1 MSRKII
7 TLLTII
13 PVIIALAAC
22 SSLSLPGTQSSSNTA
37 QGNQTPGA
45 PNAQFPAQTVEDK
58 LAVGT
63 LKLEGTDKA
72 ISADQAK
79 ALLPLWKG
87 VKSLAASS
95 TASTEE
101 LNSLYKQIEE
111 AMSTEQVQAIKDMS
125 LTQDD
130 FQALMKQYNITMPQ
144 RPQGTPGAQAGNQSG
159 SNASGG
165 ATGSGGGAGVA
176 GGAGGGPA
184 DFGGGMPPDMAG
196 GAQGGSGQASAQR
209 TPGARPAGG
218 RPGGGMG
225 TLFVDPLI
233 SLLQTRSGAS
243 GS

>member
-1 MSRKII
+1 
-7 TLLTII
+7 
-13 PVIIALAAC
+13 VIIVLAAC
-22 SSLSLPGTQSSSNTA
+22 SSLSLPGAQSSSS
-37 QGNQTPGA
+37 QGSQTQGTPGT

-63 LKLEGTDKA
+63 LKLKGTDNA
-72 ISADQAK
+72 ITADQAK

-95 TASTEE
+95 TTSTEE

-111 AMSTEQVQAIKDMS
+111 AMTADQVQAIKDMS

-144 RPQGTPGAQAGNQSG
+144 RAQGTPGAQAGNQSG
-159 SNASGG
+159 NSASGG
-165 ATGSGGGAGVA
+165 ATGSGGAGIA
-176 GGAGGGPA
+176 GGPGGGPG
-184 DFGGGMPPDMAG
+184 DMGGGMPPDMAG
-196 GAQGGSGQASAQR
+196 GAPQGSNGQASAQR

-218 RPGGGMG
+218 GRPGGGMS

-233 SLLQTRSGAS
+233 TLLQTRSGAS